1 MAAVFLEVEVE
12 PSKIDRVANKLMENQ
27 DIAIVAQ
34 HTGNVGLHV
43 HAYIESVDKL
53 SDFLDKCIYSID
65 GVKSVSSNLLIRQYK
80 THGLDRKIL
89 TAASRARTKQRR
101 NTQMWEFK
109 FYSRG
114 GQGAVTAAKILIN
127 AAIIE
132 GKYGQAIPSYGQE
145 RKGAPVYTYAR
156 IAEGPIDV
164 KSYVYRPN
172 CVICFD
178 TSLADLGIDITEG
191 VRSPAPRSSST
202 PTTRRMKIPPLKRSA
217 SSTRTR

>member
-1 MAAVFLEVEVE
+1 MGIQVLF
-12 PSKIDRVANKLMENQ
+12 PRR
-27 DIAIVAQ
+27 
-34 HTGNVGLHV
+34 TGRGNGR
-43 HAYIESVDKL
+43 EDSV
-53 SDFLDKCIYSID
+53 
-65 GVKSVSSNLLIRQYK
+65 
-80 THGLDRKIL
+80 
-89 TAASRARTKQRR
+89 
-101 NTQMWEFK
+101 
-109 FYSRG
+109 
-114 GQGAVTAAKILIN
+114 N

-191 VRSPAPRSSST
+191 VRPGSTLIVNTDDAAYENPAFEKVCVIDADQDNPRAARRGAAPTSPCSARWPR
-202 PTTRRMKIPPLKRSA
+202 PRA
-217 SSTRTR
+217 AWA